1 MNNVLP
7 LSLKP
12 GPIRDDLTPPGTVFS
27 AEKEFDKVDVEADD
41 DPDLEKNIVIGF

>member
-1 MNNVLP
+1 M
-7 LSLKP
+7 
-12 GPIRDDLTPPGTVFS
+12 PPGIVFS